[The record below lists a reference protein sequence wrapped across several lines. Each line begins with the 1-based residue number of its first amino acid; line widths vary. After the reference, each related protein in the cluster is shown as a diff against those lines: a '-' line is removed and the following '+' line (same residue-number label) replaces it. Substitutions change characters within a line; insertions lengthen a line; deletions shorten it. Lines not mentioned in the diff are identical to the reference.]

1 MYLEVSLFDD
11 FFYIKVSNSLLSD
24 LLVLFSS
31 AFNLLITPFVRRCKI
46 CQRDYKGTASVN
58 SNFITHLKVFI
69 LEAKG
74 LWVERRND
82 ILKLRVRTIN
92 SSRWTRITLI
102 KLYKDILDEKLIF

>member
-1 MYLEVSLFDD
+1 M
-11 FFYIKVSNSLLSD
+11 
-24 LLVLFSS
+24 
-31 AFNLLITPFVRRCKI
+31 R
-46 CQRDYKGTASVN
+46 QQKGTKYN
-58 SNFITHLKVFI
+58 NKKNQRHLGFI